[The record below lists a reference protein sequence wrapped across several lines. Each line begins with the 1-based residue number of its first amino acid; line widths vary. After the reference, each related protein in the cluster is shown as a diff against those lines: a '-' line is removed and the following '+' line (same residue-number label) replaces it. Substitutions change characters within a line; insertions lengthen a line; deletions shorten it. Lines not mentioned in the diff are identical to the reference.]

1 MFYNI
6 NRKIKNI
13 PDEDEYETPSKAGCG
28 RLKSVLLAD
37 KSSGASRIHNVIKSD
52 LYCMLLNY
60 MEVEPQSVRV
70 DISCDAEGYYILK
83 AEAVAKRILNIN
95 FPPVE

>member
-6 NRKIKNI
+6 NRKKNI
-13 PDEDEYETPSKAGCG
+13 HDGAEYEAPSKAGCG
-28 RLKSVLLAD
+28 RLRSALLSD

-70 DISCDAEGYYILK
+70 DISCDAEGYYIFR
-83 AEAVAKRILNIN
+83 AEAAAKRILNIN
-95 FPPVE
+95 FPPAD

>member
-6 NRKIKNI
+6 NRKQRN
-13 PDEDEYETPSKAGCG
+13 EAEYDGAPSRIGCD
-28 RLKSVLLAD
+28 RLRSVLLSD
-37 KSSGASRIHNVIKSD
+37 KSSGASRIHSVIKSD
-52 LYCMLLNY
+52 FYCMILNY
-60 MEVEPQSVRV
+60 MDVEPQNIKV

>member
-6 NRKIKNI
+6 NRKIKNM
-13 PDEDEYETPSKAGCG
+13 PDSDKYEAPSKAGCD
-28 RLKSVLLAD
+28 RLKSVLLSD
-37 KSSGASRIHNVIKSD
+37 KSSSASRIHNVIKSD

-70 DISCDAEGYYILK
+70 DISCDAEGYYIFK
-83 AEAVAKRILNIN
+83 AEAVAKRILNIS
-95 FPPVE
+95 FPPID